1 MRFLYLFLLISLG
14 CFRLE
19 AATFVVVNNANAGSG
34 SLREAILRAN
44 ANGTATADLIQF
56 NIPAISA
63 GDITITLTEELP
75 ALTSNIVI
83 DATTQPTS
91 LLESPSIKVKLVRG
105 ASPFFHGL
113 VIDGI
118 MNIEIYGIYFSNF
131 ISQAGIPADDRKAAV
146 FLKNAAH
153 VIIGAPNKQN
163 GFGNNYTSVISP
175 TQPFVQDD
183 ITISSNIIGLDPGG
197 KSPAGN
203 VVGIDL
209 SYLKNSTIGGNTA
222 AHGNLVS
229 GNSNAISLGALA
241 GNVNISFNVI
251 GFDITKTKTFPQL
264 QSTGIFANG
273 ENVNLIISDNYIA
286 SQLKGIKV
294 DNVKQKYTIRRNVI
308 GPGLNSENFGNTK
321 YGIELYNCLAGVIG
335 GVDVADQNVIAY
347 NELGILVDASYPV
360 SILKNSTYCNTL
372 AAIAFKD
379 IPPGKNIT
387 PSRITTITA
396 TSASGIY
403 LPNALIELFYDDE
416 CPDCQGKTFIAS
428 IPTGADGTWEYN
440 GTLTAAI
447 TSTGT
452 NVDGATAAFSK
463 SIISDANKIIKDAF
477 CGNSTGSIT
486 QLDVSDASVFN
497 WFDANNNLVGNERE
511 LKNVPGGTYYL
522 KAGQPGG
529 CESISAVYTI
539 LNTNISYKA
548 KAAEIKPLTCNEN
561 NGSVSITA
569 YETQTP
575 LAFSWADQT
584 GTIVSNEEV
593 LRDVAA
599 GAYTLTASNGN
610 GCTNVVGTFTVGIAP
625 LSVIDFSKISSTIS
639 CDGKSVSIS
648 GVDVVGS
655 TNPFTYS
662 WTDANGNV
670 AANTL
675 NFQKLKPDK
684 YQLWVKDKYGCEV
697 KSEVIDLTKVEDRV
711 LQVPNSISPNGDGV
725 NDTWKIN
732 GAENHPEAEFS
743 VFNRLGNRLFYS
755 KGYAKEFNGT
765 YNGKPLPAGVYYF
778 VIDMKTDCGKIS
790 GSLTIIR

>member
-486 QLDVSDASVFN
+486 QLEVSDASVFN
-497 WFDANNNLVGNERE
+497 WFDTNNNLVGNERE

>member
-522 KAGQPGG
+522 KVGQPGG
-529 CESISAVYTI
+529 CESVSAVYTI

>member
-63 GDITITLTEELP
+63 GDITVTLTEELP

-83 DATTQPTS
+83 DATSQPTS
-91 LLESPSIKVKLVRG
+91 LLESLSIRVKLVRG

-113 VIDGI
+113 VLDGVT
-118 MNIEIYGIYFSNF
+118 NIEIYGLYFSNF
-131 ISQAGIPADDRKAAV
+131 VSQAGIPADDRKAAV

-379 IPPGKNIT
+379 IPTGKNIT

-428 IPTGADGTWEYN
+428 IPTGADGTWEYQ

-452 NVDGATAAFSK
+452 NPDGATAAFSK

-486 QLDVSDASVFN
+486 QLEVSDASVFN
-497 WFDANNNLVGNERE
+497 WFDTNNNLVGNERE

-548 KAAEIKPLTCNEN
+548 KAAEIKSLTCNEN

-625 LSVIDFSKISSTIS
+625 LPVIDFSKISSTIS